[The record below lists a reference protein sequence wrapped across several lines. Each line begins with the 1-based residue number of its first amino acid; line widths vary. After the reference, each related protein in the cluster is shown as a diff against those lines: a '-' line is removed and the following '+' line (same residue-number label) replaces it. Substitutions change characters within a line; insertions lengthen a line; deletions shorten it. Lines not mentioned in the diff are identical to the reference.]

1 VETTT
6 AKSAQ
11 TFSASIAPSSLPQP
25 SAQAISGAIG
35 PPQVAPLQ
43 MALVQMAPQPQQMA
57 PQPQQMAPQQMG
69 SGMFPQGVAAP
80 VMTYEGASELQMVPQ
95 PQHIVL
101 QQLGS
106 GMFPQGAAAQVMT
119 YAAPTSQ
126 ASSPPHIAPLQVAP
140 QPQQMAPQQI
150 SQMSTPQMGLPQ
162 MAPLQMAQ
170 HSQQTTQWQTGSGM
184 FSQGA
189 AAPVVTYETPAS
201 QVPSSSVNSPAL
213 QADAVTESKLGSQ
226 ATERHT
232 AKDDAIRN
240 KFKNRVAEAVSH
252 GEETITIP
260 TKMVIGLLEMVLP
273 ESDCADLKPLK
284 VTKSRSKR
292 GFCCDF

>member
-1 VETTT
+1 MGCVTSAPQPVQAPAVTSTQQTSFQPPQQSASHTLPQPPQPTKPSEETTT

-80 VMTYEGASELQMVPQ
+80 VMTYEAS
-95 PQHIVL
+95 
-101 QQLGS
+101 
-106 GMFPQGAAAQVMT
+106 A
-119 YAAPTSQ
+119 
-126 ASSPPHIAPLQVAP
+126 
-140 QPQQMAPQQI
+140 

-162 MAPLQMAQ
+162 MAPLQMAP
-170 HSQQTTQWQTGSGM
+170 HLQQTTQWQTGSGM

-201 QVPSSSVNSPAL
+201 QVQSSSVNSPAL

-226 ATERHT
+226 ASERHT

-292 GFCCDF
+292 GCCCEF